1 MQDLGQ
7 NRIEETL
14 QALEELGIS
23 GELVRHPAVFT
34 IEEMERLGIALRG
47 EVVKNLFLR
56 DDKGRRHF
64 LVLLPHDKAADLAAL
79 RTLLSSSKLSFASP
93 ERLMKHL
100 GLTPGSV
107 TVLGLLHEGAAPV
120 EVLVDEALM
129 TRPLLGVHPCDNTAT
144 LWITPQQLSIFLSWR
159 GYAVSFAAI

>member
-1 MQDLGQ
+1 MMDRAQ
-7 NRIEETL
+7 IE
-14 QALEELGIS
+14 ALLDRRQVDYHVAE
-23 GELVRHPAVFT
+23 HPAALT
-34 IEEMERLGIALRG
+34 IGDMQKFHLDGSEGI
-47 EVVKNLFLR
+47 VKNLFLR

-93 ERLMKHL
+93 ERLMKYL

-120 EVLVDEALM
+120 EVLVDEELM

-144 LWITPQQLSIFLSWR
+144 LWITPQQLSLFLSSR
-159 GYAVSFAAI
+159 GNAVTFAAI

>member
-120 EVLVDEALM
+120 EVLVDEELM

-144 LWITPQQLSIFLSWR
+144 LWITPQQLSLFLSSR
-159 GYAVSFAAI
+159 GNAVTFAAI

>member
-93 ERLMKHL
+93 ERLMKYL

-120 EVLVDEALM
+120 EVCRDAAEAYARAAAYAGKTGAMIVCAGSLYLAGEM
-129 TRPLLGVHPCDNTAT
+129 LDLLEETA
-144 LWITPQQLSIFLSWR
+144 
-159 GYAVSFAAI
+159 GE

>member
-1 MQDLGQ
+1 M
-7 NRIEETL
+7 
-14 QALEELGIS
+14 
-23 GELVRHPAVFT
+23 
-34 IEEMERLGIALRG
+34 
-47 EVVKNLFLR
+47 R

-120 EVLVDEALM
+120 EVLVDEELM

-144 LWITPQQLSIFLSWR
+144 LWITPQQLSLFLSSR
-159 GYAVSFAAI
+159 GNAVTFAAI

>member
-1 MQDLGQ
+1 MDKRAIYAMLARRGVWH
-7 NRIEETL
+7 EATEH
-14 QALEELGIS
+14 A
-23 GELVRHPAVFT
+23 AVFNMA
-34 IEEMERLGIALRG
+34 EASALTLPYP
-47 EVVKNLFLR
+47 EAEAKNLFLR

-93 ERLMKHL
+93 ERLMKYL

-120 EVLVDEALM
+120 EVLVDEELM

-144 LWITPQQLSIFLSWR
+144 LWITPQQLSLFLSSR
-159 GYAVSFAAI
+159 GNAVTFAAI

>member
-47 EVVKNLFLR
+47 EVVKNLFLQR
-56 DDKGRRHF
+56 SVNGSAAQNLIEQKMFHAFHLIRRFYGFRGIFIKQIH
-64 LVLLPHDKAADLAAL
+64 
-79 RTLLSSSKLSFASP
+79 
-93 ERLMKHL
+93 LM
-100 GLTPGSV
+100 
-107 TVLGLLHEGAAPV
+107 
-120 EVLVDEALM
+120 
-129 TRPLLGVHPCDNTAT
+129 N
-144 LWITPQQLSIFLSWR
+144 
-159 GYAVSFAAI
+159 

>member
-1 MQDLGQ
+1 
-7 NRIEETL
+7 
-14 QALEELGIS
+14 
-23 GELVRHPAVFT
+23 
-34 IEEMERLGIALRG
+34 MERLGIALRG

-120 EVLVDEALM
+120 EVLVDEELM

-144 LWITPQQLSIFLSWR
+144 LWITCLLYTSSVRRCSRRACASSWTTATPPPAGSLPSTR
-159 GYAVSFAAI
+159 